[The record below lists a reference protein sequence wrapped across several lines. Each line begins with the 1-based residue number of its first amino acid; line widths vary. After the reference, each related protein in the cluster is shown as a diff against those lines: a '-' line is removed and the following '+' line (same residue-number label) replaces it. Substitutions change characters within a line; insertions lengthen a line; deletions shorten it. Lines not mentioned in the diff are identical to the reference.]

1 MFWKRNIN
9 DINMLKSCL
18 VCNLMRN
25 FYFNINNLTKR
36 QRNASIQS
44 IFQKYIF
51 ELCLLYMRYNTHVY
65 TYIRASL
72 SLHIYIYIFVCGYA
86 CTCVWVRVCV
96 FHWKNCNYFSIFFVN
111 SFCLGTSE
119 GIRYQLHL
127 NMIAQEELEWKH
139 LWNATNFC

>member
-1 MFWKRNIN
+1 
-9 DINMLKSCL
+9 MLKSCL

-65 TYIRASL
+65 IYIRASL
-72 SLHIYIYIFVCGYA
+72 SLHIYIYICM
-86 CTCVWVRVCV
+86 RVCV
-96 FHWKNCNYFSIFFVN
+96 YVCVGARVCVSLKKLQLLFHFFFN

-127 NMIAQEELEWKH
+127 NMIAQEELE
-139 LWNATNFC
+139 